1 MIDLIKFIII
11 LFYIFLIFL
20 ISIVFKKFNKDS
32 REIVRKIIHIG
43 IGPLI
48 PIAQF
53 LKIDQ
58 NSALIFTGII
68 SLMVL
73 INYTYKIFPTIEDI
87 ERKSFGTLF
96 YCISLFILIF
106 LFWDKDPY
114 SLITGFFI
122 MTFGDGLAGLIG
134 KSFRSKSWFLFKQ
147 KKSLIGT
154 LTMFLTSMIVICS
167 IGYSQENTFNFNY
180 FTIALIATVLEQFS
194 FLGIDNFIVPI
205 SSAFCFNFFVTN

>member
-1 MIDLIKFIII
+1 MIKFTII
-11 LFYIFLIFL
+11 LLYLFAIFL
-20 ISIVFKKFNKDS
+20 ISLVFKKFNEDS
-32 REIVRKIIHIG
+32 KEVVRKIIHIG

-48 PIAQF
+48 PIALF

-87 ERKSFGTLF
+87 ERKSYGTLF
-96 YCISLFILIF
+96 YCLSLFILIF

-134 KSFRSKSWFLFKQ
+134 KNFDSKSWIFFKQ
-147 KKSLIGT
+147 KKSLFGT
-154 LTMFLTSMIVICS
+154 LTMFLTSLIIVCS
-167 IGYSQENTFNFNY
+167 IGYVQQNSLNLNY
-180 FTIALIATVLEQFS
+180 FAIAFLATILEQFS
-194 FLGIDNFIVPI
+194 ILGIDNFIVPI
-205 SSAFCFNFFVTN
+205 SSALLFNTFITN

>member
-1 MIDLIKFIII
+1 MINFTLI
-11 LFYIFLIFL
+11 LLYIFSIFL
-20 ISIVFKKFNKDS
+20 ISIVFKKFYKDS

-73 INYTYKIFPTIEDI
+73 INYSYKIFPTIEDI
-87 ERKSFGTLF
+87 ERKSYGTLF

-114 SLITGFFI
+114 SLIAGFFI

-134 KSFRSKSWFLFKQ
+134 KSFESRNWIFFKQ
-147 KKSLIGT
+147 KKSLLGT
-154 LTMFLTSMIVICS
+154 LTMFLTSLIVIS
-167 IGYSQENTFNFNY
+167 YIGYAQQNTFNFNY
-180 FTIALIATVLEQFS
+180 FIIAFIATLLEQFS
-194 FLGIDNFIVPI
+194 VFGIDNLIVPI
-205 SSAFCFNFFVTN
+205 SSAFCFNFFITN

>member
-1 MIDLIKFIII
+1 MIKFAII
-11 LFYIFLIFL
+11 LLYLFSIFF
-20 ISIVFKKFNKDS
+20 ISIVFKKINKDS
-32 REIVRKIIHIG
+32 KEIVRKIIHIG

-48 PIAQF
+48 PIAQL

-73 INYTYKIFPTIEDI
+73 VNYMYKIFPTIEDV

-96 YCISLFILIF
+96 YCFSLFILIA

-114 SLITGFFI
+114 SLLTGFFI

-134 KSFRSKSWFLFKQ
+134 KTFNSKSWIFFGQ
-147 KKSLIGT
+147 KKSLFGT
-154 LTMFLTSMIVICS
+154 LTMLLTSLIVVIS
-167 IGYSQENTFNFNY
+167 VGNAQQNSFNINY
-180 FTIALIATVLEQFS
+180 FTIAFIATLLEQFS
-194 FLGIDNFIVPI
+194 VLGIDNFIVPI
-205 SSAFCFNFFVTN
+205 FSGICFNFFITNL